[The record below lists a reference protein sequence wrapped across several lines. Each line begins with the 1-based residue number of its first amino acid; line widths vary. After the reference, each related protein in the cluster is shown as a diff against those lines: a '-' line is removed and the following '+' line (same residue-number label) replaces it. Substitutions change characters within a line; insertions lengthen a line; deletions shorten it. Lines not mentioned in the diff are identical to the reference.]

1 VLLNFFSLYLFLLP
15 MFSRTIKAIIFAQ
28 AYPRFDFSSR
38 FASSPV
44 YATTPLLAFLP
55 QTAYTQLLTARFA
68 SLALAGVILALS
80 LLLAVSQPDTEK
92 SSAYECGFEPFEEA
106 RSRFDV
112 RFYVVAILFL
122 LFDLEVAFLFP

>member
-1 VLLNFFSLYLFLLP
+1 
-15 MFSRTIKAIIFAQ
+15 MFSRYAITFVQ
-28 AYPRFDFSSR
+28 TYSRLDFNSR
-38 FASSPV
+38 FVGFPV

-55 QTAYTQLLTARFA
+55 QIAYTQLLTARFV
-68 SLALAGVILALS
+68 SLLLAGVILALS